1 MRRVWQHIADNLTG
15 FLTSWCS
22 ATLAAL
28 FYLPWMKAATLSAI
42 MLAMLVISFWLNTVV
57 QRRRYRTR
65 AREAVVLRQSRA
77 VVVTVGLSPKV
88 IVFIL
93 SEMKPEFV
101 GFIFTARSEEVH
113 KKVVEQLDLAD
124 ETFKPVLVDPES
136 FQNVMDNT
144 RHVFQWLIDTK
155 GVRVEDITLDV
166 TGALTAMSVGAYAV
180 AREFGVR
187 SQCLIPE
194 FDADR
199 KPKGVRKVLTLG
211 WHD

>member
-1 MRRVWQHIADNLTG
+1 MKRVWQNIADNLTG

-28 FYLPWMKAATLSAI
+28 FYLPWRKAATLSAI
-42 MLAMLVISFWLNTVV
+42 MLAVLVISFWLNTIV

-65 AREAVVLRQSRA
+65 AGEAVVLQQCRA
-77 VVVTVGLSPKV
+77 VVVTVGLSPEV

-93 SEMKPEFV
+93 SRMKPEFI
-101 GFIFTARSEEVH
+101 GFIYTARSEEVY
-113 KKVVEQLDLAD
+113 KQVVRHLGLVDG
-124 ETFKPVLVDPES
+124 TFEPVLVDPES
-136 FQNVMDNT
+136 FQHVMDNT
-144 RHVFQWLIDTK
+144 RHVFRWLIDTK

-166 TGALTAMSVGAYAV
+166 TGALTAMSVGAYAA

-211 WHD
+211 QRA